1 MEQKKFLEVVKQCA
15 ETLEAS
21 AGEGKS
27 YILIANDGEH
37 VFCNLFGKGQDIVVG
52 ICELLQE
59 NKEIR
64 QLIGVA
70 LEILDERD
78 KKALEEE

>member
-1 MEQKKFLEVVKQCA
+1 MEQKKFLEVAQQCA
-15 ETLEAS
+15 ETLGAS

-27 YILIANDGEH
+27 YILIANDGEQ
-37 VFCNLFGKGQDIVVG
+37 VFCNLFGKGLDIVVG

-64 QLIGVA
+64 ELIGIA
-70 LEILDERD
+70 LEALDKRD
-78 KKALEEE
+78 KEALEEE

>member
-1 MEQKKFLEVVKQCA
+1 MEQKKFLEVAQQCA
-15 ETLEAS
+15 ETLGAS

-27 YILIANDGEH
+27 YILIANEVKH
-37 VFCNLFGKGQDIVVG
+37 VFCNVFGKGQDIVVG

-59 NKEIR
+59 DKEIR
-64 QLIGVA
+64 QLIEVA

>member
-1 MEQKKFLEVVKQCA
+1 MEQKKFLEVAKQCA
-15 ETLEAS
+15 DTLEAS
-21 AGEGKS
+21 VGEGKS

-37 VFCNLFGKGQDIVVG
+37 GFCNLFGKGLDIVVG

-64 QLIGVA
+64 ELIEVA

-78 KKALEEE
+78 KEALEEE